1 MLHPSGFE
9 VNEAWIVF
17 RLNDAPISTEAD
29 GDFNVIALMDAAS
42 CFILGTEFVPVNSAE
57 PSEMVAKRLIKS
69 GKHHKEQ
76 LPKTLFIPEN
86 QAADILCIE
95 ATRNGITVIRVPEER
110 LLVFIGEAREG
121 LKEHIEGGS
130 IQ

>member
-17 RLNDAPISTEAD
+17 RLNNAPVSTEED

-42 CFILGTEFVPVNSAE
+42 CFILGMEFVPVNSAE
-57 PSEMVAKRLIKS
+57 PSEIVAKRLIET
-69 GKHHKEQ
+69 GRAHKEQ
-76 LPKTLFIPEN
+76 LPRTLYISEN
-86 QAADILCIE
+86 QAADLLRSE
-95 ATRNGITVIRVPEER
+95 AERNGIKVIRVPDEQ
-110 LLVFIGEAREG
+110 LLVFVGDAREG
-121 LKEHIEGGS
+121 LKEHIGGGS